1 MAITSLSE
9 VQNDYGSYRGNSLV
23 GKLGAVTSVP
33 NDGLEGIIGKP
44 YPFLN
49 GILVKIGG
57 NIYTDSGYLNA
68 LKSSGNPYL
77 SKRSLPTV
85 SLRLSDVTQ
94 LVPDIIVHGSI
105 TRTKYAEVSIT
116 KRMSTIED
124 ILRYLNDFF
133 NPNTTDTVLTPQ
145 TLGSFNLITTDY
157 FPDLDVSGK
166 YPGLEFETFEDIA
179 TATVATISTPPT
191 VTEPKTAEVRPVVE
205 VEEEKPLVISKP
217 KTKPKLFGITNP
229 SSDFLLNDTSI
240 LIQDDGTT
248 AVIPLGDRE
257 KNTTKSPN
265 IFTDQRDILV
275 RGIGFDDEVRM
286 ENIGGVAQIAN
297 TQTNDR
303 IMNAQERL
311 VGGTGDLSQ
320 VGRTM
325 GLYSGNNFGK
335 FTI

>member
-33 NDGLEGIIGKP
+33 NDGLSGIIGKP

-49 GILVKIGG
+49 GILVKIEG

-68 LKSSGNPYL
+68 LKSTGNPYL

-85 SLRLSDVTQ
+85 NLSLSDVTQ
-94 LVPDIIVHGSI
+94 QVEDIIVHGSV

-116 KRMSTIED
+116 KRMSTVED

-133 NPNTTDTVLTPQ
+133 NPNTTDTILAPT

-157 FPDLDVSGK
+157 FPDLDVSGQ

-179 TATVATISTPPT
+179 TATSATISTPPT
-191 VTEPKTAEVRPVVE
+191 VTEPKIAEVRPVVE

-229 SSDFLLNDTSI
+229 SSDFLLNDSVDFTREI
-240 LIQDDGTT
+240 LE
-248 AVIPLGDRE
+248 IPRDLG
-257 KNTTKSPN
+257 P
-265 IFTDQRDILV
+265 I
-275 RGIGFDDEVRM
+275 
-286 ENIGGVAQIAN
+286 NIG
-297 TQTNDR
+297 T
-303 IMNAQERL
+303 
-311 VGGTGDLSQ
+311 GGT
-320 VGRTM
+320 
-325 GLYSGNNFGK
+325 SGGSRLFRDRVRFDEPDGVTRFGT
-335 FTI
+335 FNGQDTLRVSDEMEQFLF

>member
-33 NDGLEGIIGKP
+33 NDGLSGIIGKP

-68 LKSSGNPYL
+68 LKSAGNPYL

-85 SLRLSDVTQ
+85 SLSLSDVTQ
-94 LVPDIIVHGSI
+94 LVPDIIVHGSV

-133 NPNTTDTVLTPQ
+133 NPNTTDTVLTAQ
-145 TLGSFNLITTDY
+145 TLGSFDLITTDY
-157 FPDLDVSGK
+157 FPDLDVSGQ

-179 TATVATISTPPT
+179 TATSATISTPPT

-205 VEEEKPLVISKP
+205 VAEEKPLVTSKP

-229 SSDFLLNDTSI
+229 SSDFLLNDSVDFTKEI
-240 LIQDDGTT
+240 LETPRGLRDTGLKDAYDTGNYGPMAAILDSFEESEQRLRG
-248 AVIPLGDRE
+248 GD
-257 KNTTKSPN
+257 
-265 IFTDQRDILV
+265 V
-275 RGIGFDDEVRM
+275 
-286 ENIGGVAQIAN
+286 
-297 TQTNDR
+297 
-303 IMNAQERL
+303 
-311 VGGTGDLSQ
+311 
-320 VGRTM
+320 
-325 GLYSGNNFGK
+325 GLYGGNNFGR

>member
-33 NDGLEGIIGKP
+33 NDGLSGIIGKP

-68 LKSSGNPYL
+68 LKSTGNPYL

-85 SLRLSDVTQ
+85 SLSLSDLTQ
-94 LVPDIIVHGSI
+94 LVPDIIVHGSV

-157 FPDLDVSGK
+157 FPDLDVSGQ

-179 TATVATISTPPT
+179 TATSATISTPPT

-205 VEEEKPLVISKP
+205 VAEEKPLVTSKP
-217 KTKPKLFGITNP
+217 KTKPKVFGIPTP
-229 SSDFLLNDTSI
+229 SPNFLLNDSVDFTREI
-240 LIQDDGTT
+240 LETPIGLRDTGLRDAYDTGNYGPM
-248 AVIPLGDRE
+248 AAILDSFEERE
-257 KNTTKSPN
+257 
-265 IFTDQRDILV
+265 QRL
-275 RGIGFDDEVRM
+275 RGGSV
-286 ENIGGVAQIAN
+286 
-297 TQTNDR
+297 
-303 IMNAQERL
+303 
-311 VGGTGDLSQ
+311 
-320 VGRTM
+320 
-325 GLYSGNNFGK
+325 GLYSGNNFGR

>member
-33 NDGLEGIIGKP
+33 NDGLSGIIGKP

-68 LKSSGNPYL
+68 LKSTGNPYL

-85 SLRLSDVTQ
+85 SLSLSDVTQ
-94 LVPDIIVHGSI
+94 LVPDIIVHGSV

-145 TLGSFNLITTDY
+145 TLGSFELITTDY
-157 FPDLDVSGK
+157 FPDLDVSGQ

-179 TATVATISTPPT
+179 TATSATISTPPT

-205 VEEEKPLVISKP
+205 VAEEKPLVTSKP

-229 SSDFLLNDTSI
+229 SSDFLLNDSVDFTKEI
-240 LIQDDGTT
+240 LETPRGLRDTGLRDAYDTGNYGPMAAILDSF
-248 AVIPLGDRE
+248 E
-257 KNTTKSPN
+257 ESE
-265 IFTDQRDILV
+265 QRL
-275 RGIGFDDEVRM
+275 RGGNV
-286 ENIGGVAQIAN
+286 
-297 TQTNDR
+297 
-303 IMNAQERL
+303 
-311 VGGTGDLSQ
+311 
-320 VGRTM
+320 
-325 GLYSGNNFGK
+325 GLYGGNNFGR

>member
-33 NDGLEGIIGKP
+33 NDGLSGIIGKP

-49 GILVKIGG
+49 GILVKIEG

-68 LKSSGNPYL
+68 LKSTGNPYL

-85 SLRLSDVTQ
+85 NLSLSDVTQ
-94 LVPDIIVHGSI
+94 QVEDIIVHGSV

-116 KRMSTIED
+116 KRMSTVED

-133 NPNTTDTVLTPQ
+133 NPNTTDTILAPT

-157 FPDLDVSGK
+157 FPDLDVSGQ

-179 TATVATISTPPT
+179 TATSATISTPPT
-191 VTEPKTAEVRPVVE
+191 VTEPKIAEVRPVVE

-217 KTKPKLFGITNP
+217 KTKPKLFGITNT
-229 SSDFLLNDTSI
+229 SSDFLLNDSVDFTREI
-240 LIQDDGTT
+240 LE
-248 AVIPLGDRE
+248 IPRDLG
-257 KNTTKSPN
+257 P
-265 IFTDQRDILV
+265 I
-275 RGIGFDDEVRM
+275 
-286 ENIGGVAQIAN
+286 NIG
-297 TQTNDR
+297 T
-303 IMNAQERL
+303 
-311 VGGTGDLSQ
+311 GGT
-320 VGRTM
+320 
-325 GLYSGNNFGK
+325 SGGSRLFRDRVRFDEPDGVTRFGT
-335 FTI
+335 FNGQDTLRVSDEMEQFLF

>member
-33 NDGLEGIIGKP
+33 NDGLSGIIGKP

-49 GILVKIGG
+49 GILVKIEG

-68 LKSSGNPYL
+68 LKSTGNPYL

-85 SLRLSDVTQ
+85 NLSLSDVTQ
-94 LVPDIIVHGSI
+94 LVEDIIVHGSV

-116 KRMSTIED
+116 KRMSTVED

-133 NPNTTDTVLTPQ
+133 NPNTTDTILAPT

-157 FPDLDVSGK
+157 FPDLDVSGQ

-179 TATVATISTPPT
+179 TATSATISTPPT
-191 VTEPKTAEVRPVVE
+191 VTEPKIAEVRPVVE
-205 VEEEKPLVISKP
+205 VAEEKPLVISKP

-229 SSDFLLNDTSI
+229 SSDFLLNDSVDFTREI
-240 LIQDDGTT
+240 LE
-248 AVIPLGDRE
+248 IPRDLG
-257 KNTTKSPN
+257 P
-265 IFTDQRDILV
+265 I
-275 RGIGFDDEVRM
+275 
-286 ENIGGVAQIAN
+286 NIG
-297 TQTNDR
+297 T
-303 IMNAQERL
+303 
-311 VGGTGDLSQ
+311 GGT
-320 VGRTM
+320 
-325 GLYSGNNFGK
+325 SGGSRLFRDRVRFDEPDGVTRFGT
-335 FTI
+335 FNGQDTLRVSDEMEQFLF

>member
-33 NDGLEGIIGKP
+33 NDGLSGIIGKP

-49 GILVKIGG
+49 GILVKIEG

-68 LKSSGNPYL
+68 LKSTGNPYL

-85 SLRLSDVTQ
+85 NLSLSDVTQ
-94 LVPDIIVHGSI
+94 LVEDIIVHGSV

-116 KRMSTIED
+116 KRMSTVED

-133 NPNTTDTVLTPQ
+133 NPNTTDTILAPT

-157 FPDLDVSGK
+157 FPDLDVSGQ

-179 TATVATISTPPT
+179 TATSATISTPPT
-191 VTEPKTAEVRPVVE
+191 VTEPKIAEVRPVVE
-205 VEEEKPLVISKP
+205 VAEEKPLVISKP

-229 SSDFLLNDTSI
+229 SSDFLLNDSVDFTREI
-240 LIQDDGTT
+240 LE
-248 AVIPLGDRE
+248 IPRDLG
-257 KNTTKSPN
+257 P
-265 IFTDQRDILV
+265 I
-275 RGIGFDDEVRM
+275 
-286 ENIGGVAQIAN
+286 NIG
-297 TQTNDR
+297 T
-303 IMNAQERL
+303 
-311 VGGTGDLSQ
+311 GGT
-320 VGRTM
+320 
-325 GLYSGNNFGK
+325 SGGSRLFRDRVRFDEPGGVTRFGT
-335 FTI
+335 FDGQDTLRVSDEMEQFLF